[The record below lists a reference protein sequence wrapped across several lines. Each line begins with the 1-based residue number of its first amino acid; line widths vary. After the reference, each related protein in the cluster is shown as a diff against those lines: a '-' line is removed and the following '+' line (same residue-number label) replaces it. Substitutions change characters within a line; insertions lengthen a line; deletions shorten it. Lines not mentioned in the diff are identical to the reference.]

1 MARRRPLRSV
11 LAALLLTPA
20 LLAGAADGCDCGSG
34 PRLPE
39 TEALTGCGPDENE
52 PNERDLTDSKQKMAR
67 ELGYSVQQIRRAIHA
82 VKRKASVDGNADVKV
97 DIRTGEVYPLRPNG
111 KIGDSVGNILDH
123 LP

>member
-39 TEALTGCGPDENE
+39 TESLIGCGPDGNE

-67 ELGYSVQQIRRAIHA
+67 NSATPCSRSGELS
-82 VKRKASVDGNADVKV
+82 
-97 DIRTGEVYPLRPNG
+97 TP
-111 KIGDSVGNILDH
+111 
-123 LP
+123 